1 VTAGGPRPED
11 LSRSALVAIAAEQAA
26 LCRVAELTVEQAP
39 AEVVFAAVAEELSLL
54 LGVHMVRAL
63 RFEADGTATVLA
75 ARGRATDQ
83 VPPGTNIALSGG
95 GVLRRVLETGMPAWI
110 ADVAEVHGPIGDRLK
125 TERVRCAAA
134 GPIVVAGRL
143 WGAVLVGAETVE
155 ALPAGSEQR
164 LAQFAELVS
173 TAISNIESRG
183 HVERLAA
190 EQSALRRVAV
200 LVAHQATAQDV
211 FAVVTQE
218 LSRVVEVEMVRTVR
232 CRPDGDVEILAA
244 LGDSSQQRLASG
256 TIATV
261 PPGSVLAEILES
273 ATPARREFA
282 AGAPTPAGAMAGAR
296 SVAGGPLVVN
306 GRLWG
311 AIVVGS
317 TIARGLPPGT
327 ENRVAEFAELL
338 STSIANIESRAEVQR
353 LVAEQSA
360 LRRVAELVARQASPE
375 EVFTLVT
382 DELSSLLGIEVVRTL
397 RFEPDGRAT
406 VVAARGRPDDPM
418 PPGTTLEVA
427 PGGMLDELFRTGR
440 PARFENY
447 TQIRGPTGAI
457 LRKEG
462 TNCAAGGPIAV
473 AGRLWGAMVAA
484 TSNPQALPPGSEDRV
499 AEFAELVSTAISNI
513 ESRAELAESRARIVR
528 AGDEVRRRFERDLH
542 DGAQQR
548 LVGLQFELQTIDAT
562 VPPQLPDLRR
572 ALSSLADGLNEVLDN
587 LRELS
592 RGMHPAVLTEGGLTP
607 ALRSLARRS
616 AVPVDVRIELAGD
629 RFEEAVEVAAYYVV
643 SEALTNTAKHAD
655 ASHIYLS
662 VLREPASLALSVA
675 DDGRGGASASS
686 GSGLT
691 GLVDR
696 VEAIGGTIRVNSPAG
711 EGTTIDVT
719 LPIDL

>member
-1 VTAGGPRPED
+1 VTAGGARPED

-39 AEVVFAAVAEELSLL
+39 AEAVFAAVAEELSLL
-54 LGVHMVRAL
+54 LGAQMVRAL

-83 VPPGTNIALSGG
+83 VPPGTNIALSAG
-95 GVLRRVLETGMPAWI
+95 GVLRRVLKTGMPAWI
-110 ADVAEVHGPIGDRLK
+110 DDVSQVHGPIGDRLK

-173 TAISNIESRG
+173 TAISNIESRA

-200 LVAHQATAQDV
+200 LVAQQATAQDV

-244 LGDSSQQRLASG
+244 LEDSRQQRLASG

-261 PPGSVLAEILES
+261 PPGSVLAEILDT
-273 ATPARREFA
+273 AAPARREF
-282 AGAPTPAGAMAGAR
+282 PAGTATPTGGMAGAR

-327 ENRVAEFAELL
+327 EKRVAEFAELL

-375 EVFTLVT
+375 EVFALVT
-382 DELSSLLGIEVVRTL
+382 DELSSLLGVEVVRTL
-397 RFEPDGRAT
+397 RFELDGRVT

-447 TQIRGPTGAI
+447 AEIQGPTGAI

-484 TSNPQALPPGSEDRV
+484 TSYPQALPRGSEDRV

-562 VPPQLPDLRR
+562 MSPELVDLRR
-572 ALSSLADGLNEVLDN
+572 ALSSLADGLTEVLDN

-592 RGMHPAVLTEGGLTP
+592 RGMHPAVLTEGGLAP

-655 ASHIYLS
+655 SSHISLS
-662 VLREPASLALSVA
+662 VLREPTSLALSVA

-696 VEAIGGTIRVNSPAG
+696 VEAIGGTIRVHSPAG